1 MGGFKLILT
10 FSSAVE
16 SADTERRI
24 IAGKIVPYESVG
36 NTSAGPVMFAK
47 DSIDI
52 GDPGKIK
59 MLMQHKA
66 DKPVGRMQKFNKAE
80 DGIYA
85 SFKISASMQGQDAL
99 VLAAEDLI
107 SGMSVGVEVIK
118 SQQKKDYIYVTKA
131 QLKEVSLVESPAFTE
146 AQVTKVAASEGEADA
161 TNQPTTESEAQVDNT
176 TEPTATPV
184 VETVPVEAARPT
196 ISASFYTEPRSP
208 IKTQAQYLEHSIK
221 AKLGNQDSNEWVL
234 QAEAKAAKMLT
245 AADDDFSTN
254 PAFSPTIFSPTVI
267 DTLIGSRPAIDAIG
281 TRAIPASGM
290 TISHPKITTSGT
302 VADTNE
308 GAAPSETGLVSAYV
322 NATVNKFAGMQRYSV
337 ELLERSSPAFFQA
350 MLENMTRAYNKATD
364 AAVIAE
370 LTSGGTQATAVAA
383 TSAGIISY
391 VSTEAPA
398 AYLATGE
405 LASRYIAGT
414 SQWSLL
420 LSATDSTGRPIYNAA
435 NPMNNGGQA
444 NPTSLRG
451 NVLGLDLYVDPNAV
465 STTIDESAF
474 IVVPSS
480 VIIYESPILRL
491 STNVVTSGEIETMV
505 YGYLATKVLVAGGV
519 RRFNLT

>member
-1 MGGFKLILT
+1 
-10 FSSAVE
+10 
-16 SADTERRI
+16 
-24 IAGKIVPYESVG
+24 
-36 NTSAGPVMFAK
+36 
-47 DSIDI
+47 
-52 GDPGKIK
+52 
-59 MLMQHKA
+59 MQHRN
-66 DKPVGRMQKFNKAE
+66 DKPIGRMQKFNE
-80 DGIYA
+80 EQDGIYA
-85 SFKISASMQGQDAL
+85 SFKISASMQGSDAL
-99 VLAAEDLI
+99 MLASEQLI
-107 SGMSVGVEVIK
+107 DGLSVGVDVIK
-118 SQQKKDYIYVTKA
+118 SSQKKDYIYVTKA
-131 QLKEVSLVESPAFTE
+131 TLKEVSLVESPAFTE

-184 VETVPVEAARPT
+184 VEVAPVEAARPT
-196 ISASFYTEPRSP
+196 ISANFYTEPRSP
-208 IKTQAQYLEHSIK
+208 IKTQAQFLEHSIK

-281 TRAIPASGM
+281 VRAIPASGM

-308 GAAPSETGLVSAYV
+308 GAAPSETGIVSSYV
-322 NATVNKFAGMQRYSV
+322 NATVNKFAGMQRYSI

-370 LTSGGTQATAVAA
+370 LTASGTQATAVAA

-405 LASRYIAGT
+405 LASAYIAGT

-420 LSATDSTGRPIYNAA
+420 LGATDSTGRPIYNAA

-451 NVLGLDLYVDPNAV
+451 NVLGLSLYVDPNAV

-480 VIIYESPILRL
+480 VIVYESPILRL
-491 STNVVTSGEIETMV
+491 STNVVTSGEIETMI

>member
-1 MGGFKLILT
+1 MLLT
-10 FSSAVE
+10 FNSQIQ
-16 SADTERRI
+16 SADGERRV
-24 IAGKIVPYESVG
+24 IAGKIVPFETPG
-36 NTSAGPVMFAK
+36 NTSVGKVVFAK
-47 DSIDI
+47 GSIDV

-59 MLMQHKA
+59 MLMQHRN
-66 DKPVGRMQKFNKAE
+66 DKPIGRMQRFNEEE

-161 TNQPTTESEAQVDNT
+161 TIQPTTESEAQVDNT

-267 DTLIGSRPAIDAIG
+267 DTLIGSRPTIDAIG
-281 TRAIPASGM
+281 VRAIPASGM

-308 GAAPSETGLVSAYV
+308 GAGPSETGIVSSYV

-370 LTSGGTQATAVAA
+370 LTASGTQATAVAA

-405 LASRYIAGT
+405 LASAYIAGT

-420 LSATDSTGRPIYNAA
+420 LGATDSTGRPIYNAA
-435 NPMNNGGQA
+435 NPMNNAGQA

-451 NVLGLDLYVDPNAV
+451 NVLGLNLYVDPNAV

>member
-10 FSSAVE
+10 FSSNLE

-36 NTSAGPVMFAK
+36 STSAGPVMFAK

-66 DKPVGRMQKFNKAE
+66 DKPIGRMQKFQKAE

-267 DTLIGSRPAIDAIG
+267 DTLIGSRPTIDAIG
-281 TRAIPASGM
+281 VRAIPASGM

-308 GAAPSETGLVSAYV
+308 GAGPSETGIVSSYV

-370 LTSGGTQATAVAA
+370 LTASGTQATAVAA

-405 LASRYIAGT
+405 LARAYIAGT

-420 LSATDSTGRPIYNAA
+420 LGATDSTGRPIYNAA
-435 NPMNNGGQA
+435 NPMNNAGSA
-444 NPTSLRG
+444 IPTSIRG

>member
-10 FSSAVE
+10 FSSQIE
-16 SADTERRI
+16 SSDSERRV
-24 IAGKIVPYESVG
+24 IAGKIVPFETPG
-36 NTSAGPVMFAK
+36 NTSVGKVVFAK
-47 DSIDI
+47 GSIDV

-59 MLMQHKA
+59 MLMQHRN
-66 DKPVGRMQKFNKAE
+66 DKPIGRMQKFNEAE

-85 SFKISASMQGQDAL
+85 SFKISASMQGSDAL
-99 VLAAEDLI
+99 MLASEQLI
-107 SGMSVGVEVIK
+107 DGLSVGVDVIK
-118 SQQKKDYIYVTKA
+118 SSQKKDYIYVTKA

-161 TNQPTTESEAQVDNT
+161 TIQPTTESEAQVDNT
-176 TEPTATPV
+176 TEPTAVPV
-184 VETVPVEAARPT
+184 VEVAPVEAARPT

-308 GAAPSETGLVSAYV
+308 GAAPSETGIVSSYV

-420 LSATDSTGRPIYNAA
+420 LGATDSTGRPIYNAA
-435 NPMNNGGQA
+435 NPMNNAGQA

-505 YGYLATKVLVAGGV
+505 YGYLATKVLVSGGV

>member
-1 MGGFKLILT
+1 MLLT
-10 FSSAVE
+10 FSSSVE
-16 SADTERRI
+16 SADTERRV
-24 IAGKIVPYESVG
+24 IAGKIVPYEVVG
-36 NTSAGPVMFAK
+36 NTSAGPVVFAK

-59 MLMQHKA
+59 MLMQHQA
-66 DKPVGRMQKFNKAE
+66 DKPIGRMQKFQKAD

-85 SFKISASMQGQDAL
+85 SFKISASMQGSDAL
-99 VLAAEDLI
+99 TLAAEQLVDGL
-107 SGMSVGVEVIK
+107 SVGVEVIK
-118 SQQKKDYIYVTKA
+118 SAQQKDYIYVTKA
-131 QLKEVSLVESPAFTE
+131 TLKEVSLVESAAFGE
-146 AQVTKVAASEGEADA
+146 DAKVTKVAASEGEADA
-161 TNQPTTESEAQVDNT
+161 TNQPTTESEAILDT
-176 TEPTATPV
+176 TPEPTVTPAEV
-184 VETVPVEAARPT
+184 APVEVARAT

-208 IKTQAQYLEHSIK
+208 IKTQAQYLEHSIR

-234 QAEAKAAKMLT
+234 HAEAKASKMLT

-254 PAFSPTIFSPTVI
+254 PAFSPTIFSPQVV
-267 DTLIGSRPAIDAIG
+267 DTLIGSRPTIDAIG

-308 GAAPSETGLVSAYV
+308 GAAPSETGIVSAYV
-322 NATVNKFAGMQRYSV
+322 NATVNKFAGMQRYSI

-370 LTSGGTQATAVAA
+370 LTASGTQATAVAA
-383 TSAGIISY
+383 SSNGIISY
-391 VSTEAPA
+391 VSTEVPA

-405 LASRYIAGT
+405 LPTAYVGGT

-420 LSATDSTGRPIYNAA
+420 LGAKDSSDRPIYNAIQ
-435 NPMNNGGQA
+435 PMNAAGQV
-444 NPTSLRG
+444 NPRSLRG
-451 NVLGLDLYVDPNAV
+451 NVLGLDFYVDANVV

-474 IVVPSS
+474 IIVPSS
-480 VIIYESPILRL
+480 VVVYESPILRL
-491 STNVVTSGEIETMV
+491 STNVVTSGEIETMI

>member
-10 FSSAVE
+10 FSSNLE

-36 NTSAGPVMFAK
+36 STSAGPVMFAK

-66 DKPVGRMQKFNKAE
+66 DKPIGRMQKFQKAE

-161 TNQPTTESEAQVDNT
+161 TIQPTTESEAQVDNT

-234 QAEAKAAKMLT
+234 HAEAKAAKMLT

-267 DTLIGSRPAIDAIG
+267 DTLIGSRPTIDAIG
-281 TRAIPASGM
+281 VRAIPASGM

-308 GAAPSETGLVSAYV
+308 GAGPSETGIVSSYV

-370 LTSGGTQATAVAA
+370 LTASGTQATAVAA

-405 LASRYIAGT
+405 LASAYIAGT

-420 LSATDSTGRPIYNAA
+420 LGATDSTGRPIYNAA
-435 NPMNNGGQA
+435 NPMNNAGQA

-451 NVLGLDLYVDPNAV
+451 NVLGLNLYVDPNAV

>member
-10 FSSAVE
+10 FSSNLE

-36 NTSAGPVMFAK
+36 STSAGPVMFAK

-66 DKPVGRMQKFNKAE
+66 DKPIGRMQKFQKAE

-184 VETVPVEAARPT
+184 VETTPVEAARPT

-234 QAEAKAAKMLT
+234 HAEAKAAKMLT

-267 DTLIGSRPAIDAIG
+267 DTLIGSRPTIDAIG
-281 TRAIPASGM
+281 VRAIPASGM

-308 GAAPSETGLVSAYV
+308 GAGPSETGIVSSYV

-370 LTSGGTQATAVAA
+370 LTASGTQATAVAA

-405 LASRYIAGT
+405 LASAYIAGT

-420 LSATDSTGRPIYNAA
+420 LGATDSTGRPIYNAA
-435 NPMNNGGQA
+435 NPMNNAGQA

-451 NVLGLDLYVDPNAV
+451 NVLGLNLYVDPNAV

>member
-36 NTSAGPVMFAK
+36 NTSAGPVVFAK

-59 MLMQHKA
+59 MLMQHKS

-131 QLKEVSLVESPAFTE
+131 QLKEVSLVESPAFAE

-184 VETVPVEAARPT
+184 VETTPVEAARPT

-234 QAEAKAAKMLT
+234 HAEAKAAKMLT

-267 DTLIGSRPAIDAIG
+267 DTLIGSRPTIDAIG
-281 TRAIPASGM
+281 VRAIPASGM

-308 GAAPSETGLVSAYV
+308 GAGPSETGIVSSYV

-370 LTSGGTQATAVAA
+370 LTASGTQATAVAA

-405 LASRYIAGT
+405 LASAYIAGT

-420 LSATDSTGRPIYNAA
+420 LGATDSTGRPIYNAA
-435 NPMNNGGQA
+435 NPMNNAGQA

-451 NVLGLDLYVDPNAV
+451 NVLGLNLYVDPNAV

-480 VIIYESPILRL
+480 VIVYESPILRL
-491 STNVVTSGEIETMV
+491 STNVVTSGEIETMI

>member
-1 MGGFKLILT
+1 MLLT
-10 FSSAVE
+10 FSSTLE

-24 IAGKIVPYESVG
+24 IAGKIVPYETIGS
-36 NTSAGPVMFAK
+36 TSAGPVMFAK

-52 GDPGKIK
+52 GDPSKIK
-59 MLMQHKA
+59 MLMQHEA
-66 DKPVGRMQKFNKAE
+66 SKPIGRMQKFSKAE

-85 SFKISASMQGQDAL
+85 TFKISASMQGSDAL
-99 VLAAEDLI
+99 TLAAEDLI

-118 SQQKKDYIYVTKA
+118 SSQKKDYIYVTKA
-131 QLKEVSLVESPAFTE
+131 NLKEVSLVETPAFTE
-146 AQVTKVAASEGEADA
+146 AQVTKVAASEGEAEA
-161 TNQPTTESEAQVDNT
+161 TNQPTTESEAQVENT
-176 TEPTATPV
+176 TEPIAVPV
-184 VETVPVEAARPT
+184 VEVAPVEAARPT
-196 ISASFYTEPRSP
+196 ISANFYTEPRSP
-208 IKTQAQYLEHSIK
+208 IRTQAQYLEHSIK

-234 QAEAKAAKMLT
+234 HAEAKTAKLLT

-254 PAFSPTIFSPTVI
+254 PAFSPTIFSPQIV
-267 DTLIGSRPAIDAIG
+267 DTLIGSRPTIDAIG

-308 GAAPSETGLVSAYV
+308 GAAPSETGIVSAYV

-350 MLENMTRAYNKATD
+350 MLENITLAYNKATD

-370 LTSGGTQATAVAA
+370 LTANGTQATAVAA
-383 TSAGIISY
+383 TSNGIISY
-391 VSTEAPA
+391 VSTEVPA

-405 LASRYIAGT
+405 LPTAYVGGT

-420 LSATDSTGRPIYNAA
+420 LSAKDTSDRPIYNAIQ
-435 NPMNNGGQA
+435 PMNAAGQVA
-444 NPTSLRG
+444 TRSLRG
-451 NVLGLDLYVDPNAV
+451 NVLGLDFYVDANVV

-474 IVVPSS
+474 IIVPSS
-480 VIIYESPILRL
+480 VVVYESPILRL
-491 STNVVTSGEIETMV
+491 STNVVTSGEIETMI